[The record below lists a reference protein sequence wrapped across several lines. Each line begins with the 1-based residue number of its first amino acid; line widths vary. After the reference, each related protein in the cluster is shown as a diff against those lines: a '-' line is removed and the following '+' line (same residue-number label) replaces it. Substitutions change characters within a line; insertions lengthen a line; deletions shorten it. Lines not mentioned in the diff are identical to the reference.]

1 MKTFSYELTEP
12 IEYSVKGE
20 QAFGSS
26 ITFYAPKPVQRK
38 KTTKLKQMFF
48 QSLPKSDGTR
58 PEQTQKDE
66 TPEVTGDAILG
77 LIASSN
83 TDYSEFIELG
93 RSLICDK
100 NAKIDDVEFLTTA
113 LVDRIDID
121 SLEEMIGQYVA
132 NFIVRSA
139 LKSLGKS

>member
-1 MKTFSYELTEP
+1 MKSFQYELPDP

-20 QAFGSS
+20 QTFGSS
-26 ITFYAPKPVQRK
+26 ITFYAPKPAQRK
-38 KTTKLKQMFF
+38 KTTKLKQTFF
-48 QSLPKSDGTR
+48 QSLPRGNESAK
-58 PEQTQKDE
+58 PEQAKDE
-66 TPEVTGDAILG
+66 TPEITGEAILA
-77 LIASSN
+77 LVASS
-83 TDYSEFIELG
+83 TVDYSEFIELG
-93 RSLICDK
+93 RSLICDR

-121 SLEEMIGQYVA
+121 ILEDMIGQYVA